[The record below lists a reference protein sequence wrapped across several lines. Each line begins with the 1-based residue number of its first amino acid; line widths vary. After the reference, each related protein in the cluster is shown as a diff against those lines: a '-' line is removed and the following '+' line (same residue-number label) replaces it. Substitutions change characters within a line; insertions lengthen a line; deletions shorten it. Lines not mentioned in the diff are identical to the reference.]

1 MQDPIS
7 QKPASPRPLTRRSFF
22 GLAAAF
28 AAGLALLGPRTT
40 GAGRIVPRRHPRAGS
55 KNAPGDAMKSVLGI
69 EKDKAD
75 TAKLGET
82 LRKYELPQPTEPAFV
97 FQPLPA
103 ARGRR

>member
-1 MQDPIS
+1 MTFKDS
-7 QKPASPRPLTRRSFF
+7 TF
-22 GLAAAF
+22 GPDDGRFKHVSSKKLF
-28 AAGLALLGPRTT
+28 AQVLEAK
-40 GAGRIVPRRHPRAGS
+40 AGS
-55 KNAPGDAMKSVLGI
+55 KNAPGDAVKSVLGI

>member
-1 MQDPIS
+1 MHDPIS
-7 QKPASPRPLTRRSFF
+7 EEPSAPRPLTRRSFF
-22 GLAAAF
+22 GLAGAF
-28 AAGLALLGPRTT
+28 AAGLALFGPRTA
-40 GAGRIVPRRHPRAGS
+40 GAAKTAPRRHPKAGS
-55 KNAPGDAMKSVLGI
+55 KNAPGDAAKSALGI
-69 EKDKAD
+69 DKDKAD